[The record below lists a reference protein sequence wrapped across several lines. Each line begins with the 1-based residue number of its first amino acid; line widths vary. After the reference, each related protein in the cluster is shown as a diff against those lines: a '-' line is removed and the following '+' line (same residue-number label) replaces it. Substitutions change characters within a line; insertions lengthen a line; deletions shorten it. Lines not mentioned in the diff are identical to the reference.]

1 MGLATMRKIGL
12 LLSLL
17 VIVFLAAV
25 FVYSNPD
32 VIAVDIGFV
41 RFEEVS
47 MSVAFAVCFAVGW
60 LFGLLSAGIAVI
72 RIVSER
78 RQLRRNLRLAEA
90 EVSSLRSLPLHDA
103 N

>member
-17 VIVFLAAV
+17 VIVLLAAV
-25 FVYSNPD
+25 FAYSNPD
-32 VIAVDIGFV
+32 SIAVDIGFV
-41 RFEEVS
+41 RLEDVP
-47 MSVAFAVCFAVGW
+47 MSLAFAVCFAVGW
-60 LFGLLSAGIAVI
+60 LFGLLCAGIAVI
-72 RIVSER
+72 RILGER
-78 RQLRRNLRLAEA
+78 RRLRRNLRLAEA